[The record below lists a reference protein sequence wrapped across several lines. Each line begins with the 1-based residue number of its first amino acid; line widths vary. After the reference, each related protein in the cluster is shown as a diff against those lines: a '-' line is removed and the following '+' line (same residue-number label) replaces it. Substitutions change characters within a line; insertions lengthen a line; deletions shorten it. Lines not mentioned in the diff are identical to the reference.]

1 MTSTKMTFG
10 FRPARIRGGSPN
22 PQALGEY
29 RIANGLAT
37 NIFNGDPVKQI
48 ADGTIVVASVTTDH
62 AIGVFQGC
70 FYVDPNTKEP
80 TFSRYFPTGVSSA
93 DGVVKALVADDE
105 RQTFII
111 GADASVS
118 IGDLGLNF
126 DVSNGGGSTLT
137 GASAFVLKAST
148 RKNGTGL
155 VRVVGLYDTPDNAWS
170 DAFTQVEVRFVQH
183 VDARTSAASA

>member
-1 MTSTKMTFG
+1 MTSAKTTFG
-10 FRPARIRGGSPN
+10 FRPARIRGSGPN
-22 PQALGEY
+22 AQALGEY

-48 ADGTIVVASVTTDH
+48 ADGTIVVASVTTDY

-70 FYVDPNTKEP
+70 FYVDANTKQP
-80 TFSRYFPTGVSSA
+80 TFSRFFPTGTSSA
-93 DGVVKALVADDE
+93 DSVIKALVADNAA
-105 RQTFII
+105 QTFVI

-118 IGDLGLNF
+118 LGDLGLNF
-126 DVSNGGGSTLT
+126 DVSNGGGNTLS

-148 RKNGTGL
+148 RKNASGL
-155 VRVVGLYDTPDNAWS
+155 VRVTGLYDTPDNAWG

-183 VDARTSAASA
+183 VDTRVSAASA